1 MKERAAKL
9 VEKNIKELSIKTF
22 HSFCAYFLRHEIT
35 YTLGYPSS
43 FIIYDEDDSKD
54 KIKEACVAYGLEKKD
69 KLVGEALNYIY
80 AMKGLGKYPN
90 DIKLNQRIFRDEKKL
105 LDIYKIYESLKFDD
119 KALDFDDL
127 ILKTIEILK
136 NFDDVRFK
144 WQRYYRHILIDEFQ
158 DTNDLQYELVNLL
171 MTPQTS
177 LYVVCDPDQT
187 IYTWR
192 GANQNI
198 ILDLNKKYPSLR
210 TIILKQNYRS
220 TKTIL
225 DCSNLLI
232 NHNKYRVKKDLVT
245 DNEKGA
251 DIDVFSGFTRNEEA
265 DWVSRKIIEL
275 KAKNPGFSFNDVAV
289 LFRNSYLSSSFENK
303 FTMSRIPYVIYGGI
317 RFYQRKEV
325 KIALSYFRLAVNL
338 DEDFSFYKII
348 NEPKRKIGDQ
358 TVLLIQD
365 ESKSHGLSAYSYIK
379 NIENY
384 PETKL
389 KFSVLTSLNV
399 MIKKL
404 EDAHERLLKK
414 DEAVVAILKDLI
426 DEIGLEE
433 YLLTLENGEE
443 RIQNLRALFD
453 QLTSFFK

>member
-1 MKERAAKL
+1 M
-9 VEKNIKELSIKTF
+9 
-22 HSFCAYFLRHEIT
+22 
-35 YTLGYPSS
+35 G
-43 FIIYDEDDSKD
+43 
-54 KIKEACVAYGLEKKD
+54 
-69 KLVGEALNYIY
+69 
-80 AMKGLGKYPN
+80 
-90 DIKLNQRIFRDEKKL
+90 
-105 LDIYKIYESLKFDD
+105 
-119 KALDFDDL
+119 
-127 ILKTIEILK
+127 
-136 NFDDVRFK
+136 
-144 WQRYYRHILIDEFQ
+144 
-158 DTNDLQYELVNLL
+158 
-171 MTPQTS
+171 
-177 LYVVCDPDQT
+177 
-187 IYTWR
+187 
-192 GANQNI
+192 
-198 ILDLNKKYPSLR
+198 LDLNKKYPSLR

-379 NIENY
+379 NIGEVNLICNIIDKDKENSLDDIY
-384 PETKL
+384 KNYIIKQL
-389 KFSVLTSLNV
+389 RFFIFSC
-399 MIKKL
+399 IIGC
-404 EDAHERLLKK
+404 LLFVF
-414 DEAVVAILKDLI
+414 EQQINFSILSNLI
-426 DEIGLEE
+426 
-433 YLLTLENGEE
+433 
-443 RIQNLRALFD
+443 LRD
-453 QLTSFFK
+453 